1 MSKENQ
7 RVSLQYSIELSQLP
21 EEVLRLARQSNKIL
35 NSPAPGGIDDL
46 LEMQGD
52 EILSLRAIQCIEN
65 ERQKFLD
72 AGYILDDMVNIIN
85 GYISYKVQENVGRA
99 QESSASTEEDSD
111 EEHLPEPRAQT
122 LPVAPPM
129 PKLDP
134 SDFLPDD
141 LAEKL
146 TEFREAVANE
156 KPNQATK

>member
-21 EEVLRLARQSNKIL
+21 EEVLRLAQQSSKIL
-35 NSPAPGGIDDL
+35 NGTAVGGLEDL
-46 LEMQGD
+46 IEMKGD

-85 GYISYKVQENVGRA
+85 GYISYKVQENVGRT
-99 QESSASTEEDSD
+99 QESVSAEEENIDD
-111 EEHLPEPRAQT
+111 EQLPPERTHT
-122 LPVAPPM
+122 LPVPPSM

-146 TEFREAVANE
+146 KEFRAAANE
-156 KPNQATK
+156 KPNQVTK

>member
-72 AGYILDDMVNIIN
+72 AGYILDDMVNINN
-85 GYISYKVQENVGRA
+85 GYI
-99 QESSASTEEDSD
+99 
-111 EEHLPEPRAQT
+111 
-122 LPVAPPM
+122 
-129 PKLDP
+129 
-134 SDFLPDD
+134 
-141 LAEKL
+141 
-146 TEFREAVANE
+146 
-156 KPNQATK
+156 

>member
-1 MSKENQ
+1 MK
-7 RVSLQYSIELSQLP
+7 
-21 EEVLRLARQSNKIL
+21 
-35 NSPAPGGIDDL
+35 
-46 LEMQGD
+46 GD

-85 GYISYKVQENVGRA
+85 GYISYKVQENVGRT
-99 QESSASTEEDSD
+99 QESVSAEEENIDD
-111 EEHLPEPRAQT
+111 EQLPPERTHT
-122 LPVAPPM
+122 LPVPPAM

-146 TEFREAVANE
+146 KEFRAAANE
-156 KPNQATK
+156 KPNQVTK